1 MRRKCGPYERPGGEG
16 RVFSYML
23 RFLALVSL
31 IFALIFGAGI
41 FLLMRFEHLRFFEAL
56 YLAVITITTV
66 GYGDYHP
73 TSGAG
78 KLVAMVLASTGV
90 GYQWLSLS
98 TVVVAFI
105 EGHIIRFLGEKQ
117 MERQIAGFKNHVII
131 CGLGRAGMS
140 AARHLEHEQI
150 PFVGIDIDEKQVEY
164 LREQGHP
171 AIAADATEDEALKAA
186 GVERARSLIAAL
198 PHDSGN
204 ILITMAAKELNPAI
218 RVVARADR
226 PENIK
231 RLERAGADWVTA
243 VGIPGGTRLA
253 LAATKPVAVDFVSS
267 ILERRN
273 TDYKLEE
280 LFIAE
285 GSPLAGRSIRDSRL
299 KEDFGAQVLAIM
311 RDSTTIVNPEAT
323 EVLQPGD
330 IIIVFGDARRLTRLE
345 STSGIW
351 TLNL

>member
-1 MRRKCGPYERPGGEG
+1 
-16 RVFSYML
+16 ML
-23 RFLALVSL
+23 
-31 IFALIFGAGI
+31 
-41 FLLMRFEHLRFFEAL
+41 
-56 YLAVITITTV
+56 
-66 GYGDYHP
+66 
-73 TSGAG
+73 
-78 KLVAMVLASTGV
+78 
-90 GYQWLSLS
+90 
-98 TVVVAFI
+98 
-105 EGHIIRFLGEKQ
+105 
-117 MERQIAGFKNHVII
+117 
-131 CGLGRAGMS
+131 RAGMS
-140 AARHLEHEQI
+140 AARHLEHENI
-150 PFVGIDIDEKQVEY
+150 PFIGIDTDEKQVAH

-171 AIAADATEDEALKAA
+171 AICADATEDEVLKEA
-186 GVERARSLIAAL
+186 GVERAKSLIAAL

-253 LAATKPVAVDFVSS
+253 LAATKPAAVDFISS

-273 TDYKLEE
+273 TDYRLEE

-285 GSPLAGRSIRDSRL
+285 GSSLAGRPIRESRL

-311 RDSTTIVNPEAT
+311 RNNTTIANPEAA

-330 IIIVFGDARRLTRLE
+330 IIVIFGDARKLARLE
-345 STSGIW
+345 ATYGIW
-351 TLNL
+351 ALNL